1 MSSEIT
7 LDHLVSVDRKMT
19 DAMSELQ
26 HKLDDIETQRSTVRE
41 SIADLMKE
49 QGVDSVRTK
58 HGTVSRTIK
67 ERYWATDWTALYT
80 YILEHG
86 APELLEKR
94 VHQTNMKEWIE
105 THRDDFPPAL
115 NIDRSYTVS
124 IRKNR
129 KTGKEGEDE

>member
-1 MSSEIT
+1 MSNDLT

-19 DAMSELQ
+19 AKMSELQ
-26 HKLDDIETQRSTVRE
+26 KQLDDVETDRETVRAT
-41 SIADLMKE
+41 IADLMKA
-49 QGVDSVRTK
+49 QGVESVRTK

-67 ERYWATDWTALYT
+67 ERYWATDWAVLNQ

-86 APELLEKR
+86 ALELLEKR

-115 NIDRSYTVS
+115 NIERSYTISV
-124 IRKNR
+124 RKPP
-129 KTGKEGEDE
+129 KGASDE

>member
-1 MSSEIT
+1 MSDLT
-7 LDHLVSVDRKMT
+7 LDHLVAVDRKMT
-19 DAMSELQ
+19 VKMAELQ
-26 HKLDDIETQRSTVRE
+26 KQLDDIETDRETVRE
-41 SIADLMKE
+41 TIANLMKE
-49 QGVDSVRTK
+49 QGVESVRTK
-58 HGTVSRTIK
+58 HGTVSRNLK

-115 NIDRSYTVS
+115 NIDRAYTVS

-129 KTGKEGEDE
+129 STGKDDNE